1 MVKSLCRKITA
12 SVVTDNVKV
21 NTRHVDDLKFVH
33 VTARTDRLHHN
44 PIHAFPRLWE
54 EMPVTFRSDLVVHSL
69 ETFVKNLKRQV
80 CC

>member
-1 MVKSLCRKITA
+1 MLKFKHTIFTCKPF
-12 SVVTDNVKV
+12 VTNS
-21 NTRHVDDLKFVH
+21 RHVDDLKFVH

-44 PIHAFPRLWE
+44 PIHAFPQLWE
-54 EMPVTFRSDLVVHSL
+54 ELPVTFRSDLVVRSL